1 MSTAVVAALSV
12 GLSVGLLTGCAE
24 PPIQSGN
31 NQVPELNVALAAA
44 KDGKY
49 ATQAWP
55 MVDGIMVG
63 WLDGAYAP
71 GCAVGVA
78 IDDEIVY
85 LKGYGRSRL
94 GLDAEDWSVETMGSV
109 ASVSKTF
116 TALAAMRQV
125 QNGWLDLE
133 EHAGDRLPLEGDL
146 ADAQLFKLL
155 SHTSGVGGA
164 SHAAANSPNWT
175 NGSPMDLCGS
185 VETPDAA
192 DPYCTEVHRA
202 ALDPVALTVSYSAG
216 EANNVTTLDP
226 VDVDADPYND
236 GWQAVYSNVGYTVA
250 GGMVGAVAED
260 HGYTGY
266 EHYVWDTVGQWAP
279 SWITPGQATSLALT
293 HRHRADDIP
302 HRAVGYYDANWG
314 VGPKS
319 WQSGE
324 TWETVNAQGSWI
336 GPSGG
341 WALTIGDF
349 TRIVLAYSH
358 DKIVNAATRS
368 MMETPMGYFSL
379 GPDPSNLPPYGLG
392 VLVDDNIGSI
402 RNGGDIGPS
411 QGDDQQSSHGAHWA
425 WWPNALPGGVD
436 VGVAMICN
444 NGAGSQTLYSRSYDI
459 VQELQADPL
468 SRPQSTQTHSTT
480 PSPSGVNTRSYKI
493 DASKAY
499 VLLPSGFPILPAAAN
514 PMIATVDLGQKTVRF
529 SQPGSGQAGSGPTL
543 GQASAAKLTTA
554 GRLTASGGTLLLG
567 VGPMTLPLFGVSLSL
582 QVSNDG
588 SKLYDGTVKG
598 TVDARHMVSLNLVG
612 SVREVCTAVG
622 EAGGSCLACADG
634 AKSCFVA
641 SIGGV
646 KATRLP

>member
-1 MSTAVVAALSV
+1 M
-12 GLSVGLLTGCAE
+12 
-24 PPIQSGN
+24 
-31 NQVPELNVALAAA
+31 
-44 KDGKY
+44 
-49 ATQAWP
+49 
-55 MVDGIMVG
+55 
-63 WLDGAYAP
+63 
-71 GCAVGVA
+71 
-78 IDDEIVY
+78 
-85 LKGYGRSRL
+85 
-94 GLDAEDWSVETMGSV
+94 
-109 ASVSKTF
+109 
-116 TALAAMRQV
+116 
-125 QNGWLDLE
+125 
-133 EHAGDRLPLEGDL
+133 
-146 ADAQLFKLL
+146 
-155 SHTSGVGGA
+155 
-164 SHAAANSPNWT
+164 
-175 NGSPMDLCGS
+175 
-185 VETPDAA
+185 
-192 DPYCTEVHRA
+192 
-202 ALDPVALTVSYSAG
+202 
-216 EANNVTTLDP
+216 
-226 VDVDADPYND
+226 
-236 GWQAVYSNVGYTVA
+236 
-250 GGMVGAVAED
+250 
-260 HGYTGY
+260 
-266 EHYVWDTVGQWAP
+266 
-279 SWITPGQATSLALT
+279 
-293 HRHRADDIP
+293 
-302 HRAVGYYDANWG
+302 GYYDANWG

-324 TWETVNAQGSWI
+324 SWETVNAQGSWI

-358 DKIVNAATRS
+358 DKIVNASTRS

-379 GPDPSNLPPYGLG
+379 GPEPSNLPPYGLG

-411 QGDDQQSSHGAHWA
+411 QNGAQQSSHAAHWA
-425 WWPNALPGGVD
+425 WWPDALPGGVD

-459 VQELQADPL
+459 VQELQNDPQ

-480 PSPSGVNTRSYKI
+480 PSPSGVNARSYKI
-493 DASKAY
+493 DTSRAY

-514 PMIATVDLGQKTVRF
+514 PIVATADLGQKTVRF
-529 SQPGSGQAGSGPTL
+529 RQPSGATL
-543 GQASAAKLTTA
+543 GQATAAKLTTS

-567 VGPMTLPLFGVSLSL
+567 VGPLTLPVYGVSLSL

-598 TVDARHMVSLNLVG
+598 TVDARNMVSLNLVG